1 MSGSGAAILGFVAM
15 LLLIA
20 VRMPVGLSMLVV
32 GSTGYAYLSGWG
44 PFLAYMKTNPYYQ
57 FANYTLS
64 VIPLFILMGAF
75 AERSGLS
82 TALFKA
88 ASSFIGH
95 LRGGLA
101 MAVIAACTAFG
112 DLRLLRG
119 DDRDLRPRG
128 AAGAAPPSLR
138 ARPRDRHHRG
148 RRHARHPHPALGDPR
163 RVRDHHRAEH
173 REALHGGLRARGP
186 RRDLLLHRDRLVVR
200 RNPELAPPHEKAT
213 GRERVNR

>member
-112 DLRLLRG
+112 AICGSSVATTATFAR
-119 DDRDLRPRG
+119 
-128 AAGAAPPSLR
+128 AALPGAAPLSLR

-173 REALHGGLRARGP
+173 REALHGGLRAGGP
-186 RRDLLLHRDRLVVR
+186 RRDLLLHRDRAR
-200 RNPELAPPHEKAT
+200 GAA
-213 GRERVNR
+213 